1 MTLPRGVAAATTTYR
16 PQMQRRLMGVFAAY
30 TVMVGAV
37 FSLLAMIFVYGVE
50 DEFFGAALRAE
61 AGRQQQHRLEHGT
74 WAATSV
80 DSIRLYPGG
89 KDLPEDLAAAL
100 ATGTPSREI
109 RGDAGRHYH
118 VHHLRDLSSSHSD
131 GSLLVAEVSQQ
142 LVVRPLRQTL
152 LAWLGAFAAALTI
165 VALGVAWALARRTS
179 APLALLASGVA
190 ASRPEALP
198 KGLARGLPHDEV
210 GELARHLDALHTR
223 VRDFIGREQA
233 FTADAGHELR
243 TPLAA
248 LGLACERLR
257 PGCPAASVP
266 VLDAMQ
272 AALWQL
278 QQTVELLLALAREE
292 PRSAAH
298 PELALLPQV
307 EQLLLA
313 HAPWLDQQEVHIE
326 IDVPPRL
333 TRRWPSA
340 LTQMLLGNLLVNAM
354 AHRQSQDIRI
364 EADDR
369 MVSVSNAGLPP
380 PAQWLDDDAAG
391 RSIGIK
397 GPHSTGLGMGLS
409 ILRRV
414 AERHG
419 LTLAFRHQDGR
430 TRVALLDLNT
440 TERS

>member
-1 MTLPRGVAAATTTYR
+1 MTPMGGVAAATTNYR
-16 PQMQRRLMGVFAAY
+16 PQLQRRLMLAFAGY

-37 FSLLAMIFVYGVE
+37 FSLLAMSFVYGVE
-50 DEFFGAALRAE
+50 DQFFVAALRAE
-61 AGRQQQHRLEHGT
+61 VERQQQHRLEQGT

-80 DSIRLYPGG
+80 DFIRLYPGG
-89 KDLPEDLAAAL
+89 KNLPDDLAATL

-118 VHHLRDLSSSHSD
+118 VRSLHGD

-142 LVVRPLRQTL
+142 LVVRPLRRML
-152 LAWLGAFAAALTI
+152 LAWLAASAAAFTLM
-165 VALGVAWALARRTS
+165 ALGVAWALARRTS

-198 KGLARGLPHDEV
+198 HSLARGLQHDEV
-210 GELARHLDALHTR
+210 GELARHLDALHAR
-223 VRDFIGREQA
+223 VRAFIAREQA

-272 AALWQL
+272 ASLWQL

-292 PRSAAH
+292 SRSAVH

-313 HAPWLDQQEVHIE
+313 HAPWLDQQGVNIE

-333 TRRWPSA
+333 TRRWPAA

-369 MVSVSNAGLPP
+369 RVSVSNAGLPP
-380 PAQWLDDDAAG
+380 PAQLLDDDAAG
-391 RSIGIK
+391 SRVGVK

-419 LTLAFRHQDGR
+419 LTLAFSHQDGW
-430 TRVALLDLNT
+430 TCVALLDLHAAD
-440 TERS
+440 RS